1 MVIQVS
7 GNDPAK
13 ENLVLSNATSV
24 QDDLCD
30 AKVDIEIVAHGPGI
44 SYVNN
49 AMSESRKSRVKA
61 RLTLGPE
68 RKQVCA
74 LLPCANP

>member
-13 ENLVLSNATSV
+13 ESLALSNATSV

-49 AMSESRKSRVKA
+49 GVNDIKK
-61 RLTLGPE
+61 
-68 RKQVCA
+68 KQGQGWA
-74 LLPCANP
+74 YLRP